1 MPSKANAPTAPTLA
15 MSSDAIVR
23 EIGIRSGELL
33 LTPPQAAAIL
43 QTSVDQLSTMREVGD
58 GPPFIKLGDGAKAPV
73 RYHLGKLRKWI
84 EEAPCRFVWNAT
96 SHLWAAA
103 ANG

>member
-33 LTPPQAAAIL
+33 LTPPQAAAIIL
-43 QTSVDQLSTMREVGD
+43 DAIERRKKRVLVGRD
-58 GPPFIKLGDGAKAPV
+58 AKMMAFIQWLFPVKYHQVLARIAK
-73 RYHLGKLRKWI
+73 
-84 EEAPCRFVWNAT
+84 
-96 SHLWAAA
+96 
-103 ANG
+103 